1 MPTYDS
7 AITDYQNAVNRYN
20 ETHNMSLDSTA
31 ELNDVS
37 QEVSKEYYLFVI
49 WLFITIIIIIL
60 TMITVIYKNEVNTLV
75 WIISIIFIIYCSFFI
90 FKNIY
95 KHTVYVG
102 SG

>member
-7 AITDYQNAVNRYN
+7 AIRDYQNAVNRYN

-49 WLFITIIIIIL
+49 WLFITVIIIIL

-75 WIISIIFIIYCSFFI
+75 WIISIVFILYCSFFI

-95 KHTVYVG
+95 NHTVYVG
-102 SG
+102 KG